1 MSKEEI
7 FYIFDCIWQWGSS
20 LIVLGDRSFVEIRVA
35 AVKRDILLWAAV
47 AAGWRRRWL
56 CRIVPLVPRA
66 QPGLIPF
73 TADSSPR

>member
-20 LIVLGDRSFVEIRVA
+20 LIVLGIFVGIRVA

>member
-1 MSKEEI
+1 MSKKRYFI
-7 FYIFDCIWQWGSS
+7 S
-20 LIVLGDRSFVEIRVA
+20 LIAYHNGGQLLFWDIGVFLEIRVA

>member
-1 MSKEEI
+1 MAMGVKPYC
-7 FYIFDCIWQWGSS
+7 FG
-20 LIVLGDRSFVEIRVA
+20 SFVEIRVA

-47 AAGWRRRWL
+47 AARWRRRWL

>member
-20 LIVLGDRSFVEIRVA
+20 LIVLGVFLEIRVA

>member
-7 FYIFDCIWQWGSS
+7 FYNFDCIWQWGSS
-20 LIVLGDRSFVEIRVA
+20 LIVLGVFLEIRVA